1 MNVHEHFE
9 HVGLAVQVFCI
20 INRPEC
26 KQTCVT
32 YDSNALLSK
41 LRLLLFERYK
51 ASFKTKWHSFR
62 LYESLTGSKVSG

>member
-41 LRLLLFERYK
+41 IAICLNDIKRLSKWNGILFAYMN
-51 ASFKTKWHSFR
+51 H
-62 LYESLTGSKVSG
+62 